1 MQNVRP
7 TMPLIVKAIGMS
19 GIFGVSMIISLSSDL
34 LAFMT
39 LHVYWFYMVAARIFN
54 WQFTILYS
62 LFNLF
67 RGKDHKS
74 IYDDNTIV
82 YSWIFQGKN
91 AIYCAIV
98 LTRVI
103 TTWINY
109 Y

>member
-1 MQNVRP
+1 MQNLRP
-7 TMPLIVKAIGMS
+7 TLPIIVKVIGMS

-67 RGKDHKS
+67 RGNYTS
-74 IYDDNTIV
+74 VTYIIR
-82 YSWIFQGKN
+82 
-91 AIYCAIV
+91 CML
-98 LTRVI
+98 LTGIR
-103 TTWINY
+103 
-109 Y
+109 